1 MIKTSLFLVIALA
14 GCKDSSTS
22 KPATEPAA
30 KPVETATTAPAE
42 QPAAPT
48 EQPAAP
54 TEQPAAAP
62 RCRSR
67 DACIEAAGAARYG
80 SPEQR
85 AALVGACDFGSMQ
98 ACHDAGNQLADY
110 VNNSAEDV
118 AKGVALLER
127 ACTGGA
133 ARGWSCEQASLAYA
147 TGEKIGKDPAKA
159 KALHARACKQGL
171 VQGCPCKTTA
181 QCGENEGLVCE
192 QGTCV
197 TAEVQ

>member
-1 MIKTSLFLVIALA
+1 MNSSLFVALVIVTA
-14 GCKDSSTS
+14 GCKQDAAVQAPPAP
-22 KPATEPAA
+22 KPTEP
-30 KPVETATTAPAE
+30 
-42 QPAAPT
+42 PAATPP
-48 EQPAAP
+48 PA
-54 TEQPAAAP
+54 PAAAP
-62 RCRSR
+62 KPAGPIGTPCKTRE
-67 DACIEAAGAARYG
+67 ACLEAAAAARYG

-85 AALVGACDFGSMQ
+85 AALESACELGSSQ
-98 ACHDAGNQLADY
+98 ACHDAGNQLADH

-118 AKGVALLER
+118 ARGVALLER

-147 TGEKIGKDPAKA
+147 TGEKFVIDKA
-159 KALHARACKQGL
+159 KSKELHARACKQGL